1 MYNKNEFEK
10 FSNQI
15 EEKMAKRLQLPVIIR
30 LINKLNENNIE
41 DDKIRETLSELQSL
55 LNVIDNEDRNQKKQY
70 RKSYRILIDYADK
83 TFGYK
88 PKGTLTNMYIG
99 AGLAIGISM
108 FAWKPELIGVGV
120 ALGIAFGVAI
130 GTTLEKKAEKE
141 GKIY

>member
-1 MYNKNEFEK
+1 MYSKNEFENYI
-10 FSNQI
+10 NQF
-15 EEKMAKRLQLPVIIR
+15 EEKMAKKLQLPVIIR

-70 RKSYRILIDYADK
+70 RKSYRMLIDYADK
-83 TFGYK
+83 TFEYK
-88 PKGTLTNMYIG
+88 QKGTITNMY
-99 AGLAIGISM
+99 
-108 FAWKPELIGVGV
+108 IGVGV
-120 ALGIAFGVAI
+120 ALGTGMIAWNPALIGAGIAIGIAIGVAI